1 MPVFTIIVNHTSHRI
16 EADGAMPLLWVLRDR
31 LHLTGTKYGCGVGAC
46 GACTVLQDDRA
57 VRSCTMT
64 VAAAA
69 GKAFTTIEGLSPD
82 GSHPCQRAWLDEDV
96 AQCGYCQPGMIMES
110 VALLRAKTAPTA
122 TDVDASLGGHIC
134 RCGTYTRLRAAVQ
147 RAAEYVK

>member
-69 GKAFTTIEGLSPD
+69 GKSFTTIEGLSPD

-110 VALLRAKTAPTA
+110 VALLRAKAAPTA
-122 TDVDASLGGHIC
+122 ADVDASLGGHIC